1 MEQFLNNAHQLY
13 FLPFVFLA
21 ILLESFLYQK
31 RFNKS
36 YPWLDSAT
44 SLGVAV
50 GHQITGIINLV
61 LIQGL
66 MASFVWQY
74 RWYTMPDK
82 WWVYI
87 ALFFGLEFC
96 YYWYHRAAHEVYLMW
111 ASHSTHHSPNEM
123 TLSAAYRLG
132 WLPFL
137 TFSWLFFLPLV
148 LIGFSPI
155 TVFTMLSINLMYQ
168 FWLHTKLIGKLGF
181 LEGIINTPSAHR
193 VHHASNAVYLDK
205 NYGGILMVY
214 DRIFGTYEPE
224 KENLEIVYGL
234 THPNYSRNP
243 FVVVFRVWRELLVRV
258 VKTPGLR
265 QKIALV
271 ISRPSS

>member
-1 MEQFLNNAHQLY
+1 MEQFLNNSQRLY

-21 ILLESFLYQK
+21 ILLESFLYRK

-74 RWYTMPDK
+74 RWYTMPDE
-82 WWVYI
+82 WWVYV

-96 YYWYHRAAHEVYLMW
+96 YYLYHRAAHEVYIMW

-137 TFSWLFFLPLV
+137 TFSWIFFLPLV

-155 TVFTMLSINLMYQ
+155 AVFTMLSINLMYQ

-193 VHHASNAVYLDK
+193 VHHASNSVYLDK

-224 KENLEIVYGL
+224 KENLEIMYGL

-243 FVVVFRVWRELLVRV
+243 FVVVFRVWRELLVKV

-265 QKIALV
+265 QKITL
-271 ISRPSS
+271 ILFPPS

>member
-1 MEQFLNNAHQLY
+1 MEQFLNHSQRLY

-21 ILLESFLYQK
+21 ILLESFLYRK

-74 RWYTMPDK
+74 RWYTMPDE
-82 WWVYI
+82 WWVYV
-87 ALFFGLEFC
+87 ALFFCLEFC
-96 YYWYHRAAHEVYLMW
+96 YYWYHRAAHEVYIMW

-137 TFSWLFFLPLV
+137 TFSWIFFLPLV

-155 TVFTMLSINLMYQ
+155 AVFTMLSINLMYQ

-193 VHHASNAVYLDK
+193 VHHASNSAYLNK
-205 NYGGILMVY
+205 NYGGILMIY
-214 DRIFGTYEPE
+214 DRIFGTYELE
-224 KENLEIVYGL
+224 KESLEIVYGL

-265 QKIALV
+265 QKIALI
-271 ISRPSS
+271 ISPPF

>member
-1 MEQFLNNAHQLY
+1 MEQFLDNAQRLY

-74 RWYTMPDK
+74 RWYTMPNA
-82 WWVYI
+82 WWVYV

-155 TVFTMLSINLMYQ
+155 AVFTMLSINLMYQ
-168 FWLHTKLIGKLGF
+168 FWLHTKLIGRLGF

-193 VHHASNAVYLDK
+193 VHHASNSVYPDK

-214 DRIFGTYEPE
+214 DRIFGTYQPE
-224 KENLEIVYGL
+224 KEDLKIVYGL

-265 QKIALV
+265 QKIALI
-271 ISRPSS
+271 ISPPS

>member
-1 MEQFLNNAHQLY
+1 MEQFLNNAQRLY

-74 RWYTMPDK
+74 RWYTMPDE
-82 WWVYI
+82 WWVYV

-96 YYWYHRAAHEVYLMW
+96 YYWYHRAAHEVYIMW

-148 LIGFSPI
+148 LIGFSP
-155 TVFTMLSINLMYQ
+155 TAVFTMLSINLMYQ

-193 VHHASNAVYLDK
+193 VHHASNSAYLDK

-214 DRIFGTYEPE
+214 DRIFGTYQPE

-243 FVVVFRVWRELLVRV
+243 FVVVFRVWYELLIRV

-265 QKIALV
+265 QKIALI
-271 ISRPSS
+271 ISPPS

>member
-1 MEQFLNNAHQLY
+1 MEQFLNNAQRLY

-74 RWYTMPDK
+74 RWYTMPDA
-82 WWVYI
+82 WWVYV

-96 YYWYHRAAHEVYLMW
+96 YYWYHRAAHEVYIMW

-148 LIGFSPI
+148 LIGFSP
-155 TVFTMLSINLMYQ
+155 TAVFTMLSINLMYQ
-168 FWLHTKLIGKLGF
+168 FWLHTKLIGRLGF

-193 VHHASNAVYLDK
+193 VHHASNSVYLDK

-214 DRIFGTYEPE
+214 DRIFGTYQPE
-224 KENLEIVYGL
+224 KEDLKIVYGL

-243 FVVVFRVWRELLVRV
+243 FVVVFRVWRELLVKV

-265 QKIALV
+265 QKIALI
-271 ISRPSS
+271 ISPPF

>member
-1 MEQFLNNAHQLY
+1 MEQFLNNSQRLY
-13 FLPFVFLA
+13 FLPFVFLT
-21 ILLESFLYQK
+21 ILLESFFYQK

-50 GHQITGIINLV
+50 GHQITGVINLV

-74 RWYTMPDK
+74 RWYTMSDD
-82 WWVYI
+82 WWVYV
-87 ALFFGLEFC
+87 ALFFCLEFC
-96 YYWYHRAAHEVYLMW
+96 YYWYHRAAHEVYIMW

-155 TVFTMLSINLMYQ
+155 AVFTMLSINLMYQ
-168 FWLHTKLIGKLGF
+168 FWLHTKLVGKLGF
-181 LEGIINTPSAHR
+181 FEGIINTPSAHR
-193 VHHASNAVYLDK
+193 VHHASNSVYLDK

-214 DRIFGTYEPE
+214 DRIFGTYQPE
-224 KENLEIVYGL
+224 KEDLKIVYGL

-243 FVVVFRVWRELLVRV
+243 FVVVFRVWRELLVKV

-265 QKIALV
+265 QKITL
-271 ISRPSS
+271 ILSPPS

>member
-1 MEQFLNNAHQLY
+1 MEQFLDNAQRLY

-74 RWYTMPDK
+74 RWYTMPNV
-82 WWVYI
+82 WWVYV

-155 TVFTMLSINLMYQ
+155 AVFTMLSINLMYQ
-168 FWLHTKLIGKLGF
+168 FWLHTKLIGRLGF

-193 VHHASNAVYLDK
+193 VHHASNSVYLDK

-214 DRIFGTYEPE
+214 DRIFGTYQPE
-224 KENLEIVYGL
+224 KEDLKIVYGL

-265 QKIALV
+265 QKIALI
-271 ISRPSS
+271 ISPPS

>member
-1 MEQFLNNAHQLY
+1 MEQFLDNAQRLY

-74 RWYTMPDK
+74 RWYTMPNT
-82 WWVYI
+82 WWVYV

-155 TVFTMLSINLMYQ
+155 AVFTMLSINLMYQ
-168 FWLHTKLIGKLGF
+168 FWLHTKLIGRLGF

-193 VHHASNAVYLDK
+193 VHHASNSVYLDK

-214 DRIFGTYEPE
+214 DRIFGTYQPE
-224 KENLEIVYGL
+224 KEDLKIVYGL

-243 FVVVFRVWRELLVRV
+243 FVVVFRVWRELLVRI

-265 QKIALV
+265 QKIALL
-271 ISRPSS
+271 ISPPS